1 MALLLQ
7 RHFFLFSSIYF
18 TEKEEMLMRLLRMGS
33 TGPGV
38 QLLQLALNRAG
49 YGELQTDGI
58 FGPLTERAVRR
69 FQTAQ
74 EILSD
79 GIAGRD
85 THRRLL
91 PWYTGSLLYRV
102 QKGDTFFKLAERYG
116 STAEAIALANPEA
129 EPENLHPGETVTVP
143 LPFPVVPTDIDY
155 SAALV
160 NFCVRGLQMRY
171 PFIETGDIGRSVM
184 GKPIWYL
191 RLGSGDNAVLY
202 NAAHHANEWITTS
215 LLLKFAED
223 LAQASVNGENIFDYS
238 AAALLDY
245 ASVTLIPAVNPDG
258 IDLATGEL
266 QQGEFYR
273 SAVGIADDWAEVP
286 FPAGWKANIRGTD
299 LNLQYPAGWEEA
311 KRIKYAQG
319 VRGPAPQDY
328 VGPAPLSAPES
339 RAMYDYTLALSP
351 RLTLSY
357 HTQGGEIYW
366 RYGECEPEGAEKIGE
381 LFAKLSGYT
390 LADPAAASSNAG
402 YKDWFIE
409 ALDRPGFTIEA
420 GRGKNPLPITD
431 FDALYRENLPILT
444 YGALVT

>member
-1 MALLLQ
+1 
-7 RHFFLFSSIYF
+7 
-18 TEKEEMLMRLLRMGS
+18 MRLLRMGS

-49 YGELQTDGI
+49 CGELQTDGI
-58 FGPLTERAVRR
+58 FGPLTERAVRK
-69 FQTAQ
+69 FQAVQ
-74 EILSD
+74 NILAD

-85 THRRLL
+85 THRQLL
-91 PWYTGSLLYRV
+91 PWYTGSLLHRI
-102 QKGDTFFKLAERYG
+102 QKGDTFYALAERYG
-116 STAEAIALANPEA
+116 TTVEAITLANPDA
-129 EPENLHPGETVTVP
+129 QPENLQIGETITVP

-160 NFCVRGLQMRY
+160 NFCVQGLRMRY
-171 PFIETGDIGRSVM
+171 PFIETGNIGRSVM

-202 NAAHHANEWITTS
+202 NAEHHANEWITTP
-215 LLLKFAED
+215 LLLKFTED
-223 LAQASVNGENIFDYS
+223 LAAARAAEENIFDYS
-238 AAALLDY
+238 AAKLLDY

-258 IDLATGEL
+258 IDLVTGEL

-273 SAVGIADDWAEVP
+273 GAASIADDWPNIP

-299 LNLQYPAGWEEA
+299 LNLQYPADWEEA
-311 KRIKYAQG
+311 KKTKYAQG
-319 VRGPAPQDY
+319 VRGPAPLDY

-339 RAMYDYTLALSP
+339 RALYDYTLALSP

-366 RYGECEPEGAEKIGE
+366 RYGECEPEGARKIGE
-381 LFAKLSGYT
+381 LFAKFSGYQ
-390 LADPAAASSNAG
+390 LSDPVPESSNAG

-409 ALDRPGFTIEA
+409 AFDRPGFTIEA
-420 GRGKNPLPITD
+420 GRGTNPLPITD
-431 FDALYRENLPILT
+431 FETLYKENLPILT

>member
-1 MALLLQ
+1 
-7 RHFFLFSSIYF
+7 
-18 TEKEEMLMRLLRMGS
+18 MRLLRMGS

-49 YGELQTDGI
+49 FGVLQTDGI

-69 FQTAQ
+69 FQAAQ
-74 EILSD
+74 EILAD

-91 PWYTGSLLYRV
+91 PWYTGSLLHRIR
-102 QKGDTFFKLAERYG
+102 KTDTFSALAERYG
-116 STAEAIALANPEA
+116 TTVEAIALANPGA
-129 EPENLHPGETVTVP
+129 KPENLQIGETITVP

-160 NFCVRGLQMRY
+160 SFCVRGLQMRY
-171 PFIETGDIGRSVM
+171 PFIGTGDIGLSVM

-191 RLGSGDNAVLY
+191 KLGSGDNAVLY
-202 NAAHHANEWITTS
+202 NASHHANEWITTP

-223 LAQASVNGENIFDYS
+223 LAAASAAGENIFDYS

-258 IDLATGEL
+258 IDLVTGEL
-266 QQGEFYR
+266 QQGEFCR
-273 SAVGIADDWAEVP
+273 GAANIDDDWPDIP

-311 KRIKYAQG
+311 KKNKYAQG
-319 VRGPAPQDY
+319 VQGPAPMDY

-366 RYGECEPEGAEKIGE
+366 RYGECEPEGARKIGE

-390 LADPAAASSNAG
+390 LADPAQVSSNAG
-402 YKDWFIE
+402 YKDWFIQTF
-409 ALDRPGFTIEA
+409 DRPGFTIEA
-420 GRGKNPLPITD
+420 GRGRNPLPISD
-431 FDALYRENLPILT
+431 FETLYKENLPILT

>member
-1 MALLLQ
+1 
-7 RHFFLFSSIYF
+7 
-18 TEKEEMLMRLLRMGS
+18 MRLLRIGS

-49 YGELQTDGI
+49 FGVLQTDGI

-69 FQTAQ
+69 FQAAQ
-74 EILSD
+74 EILAD

-91 PWYTGSLLYRV
+91 PWYTGSLLHRIR
-102 QKGDTFFKLAERYG
+102 KTDTFSALAERYG
-116 STAEAIALANPEA
+116 TTVEAIALANPGA
-129 EPENLHPGETVTVP
+129 KPENLQIGETITVP

-160 NFCVRGLQMRY
+160 SFCVRGLQMRY
-171 PFIETGDIGRSVM
+171 PFIGTGDIGLSVM

-191 RLGSGDNAVLY
+191 KLGSGDNAVLY
-202 NAAHHANEWITTS
+202 NASHHANEWITTP

-223 LAQASVNGENIFDYS
+223 LAAASAAGENIFDYS

-258 IDLATGEL
+258 IDLVTGEL

-273 SAVGIADDWAEVP
+273 GAVNIADDWPDIP

-311 KRIKYAQG
+311 KKNKYAQG
-319 VRGPAPQDY
+319 VQGPAPMDY

-339 RAMYDYTLALSP
+339 RALYDYTLALSP
-351 RLTLSY
+351 RLTLSF
-357 HTQGGEIYW
+357 HTQGAEIYW
-366 RYGECEPEGAEKIGE
+366 RYGECEPEGAKKIGE

-390 LADPAAASSNAG
+390 LADPAQVSSNAG

-409 ALDRPGFTIEA
+409 AFDRPGFTIEA
-420 GRGKNPLPITD
+420 GRGTNPLPITD
-431 FDALYRENLPILT
+431 FDKLYRENLPILT

>member
-1 MALLLQ
+1 
-7 RHFFLFSSIYF
+7 
-18 TEKEEMLMRLLRMGS
+18 MRLLRMGS

-49 YGELQTDGI
+49 FGELQTDGI
-58 FGPLTERAVRR
+58 FGPLTEQAVRR
-69 FQTAQ
+69 FQAAQ
-74 EILSD
+74 NILTD

-85 THRRLL
+85 THRQLL

-102 QKGDTFFKLAERYG
+102 QKGDTFSALAERYG
-116 STAEAIALANPEA
+116 TTHEAITLANPDKN
-129 EPENLHPGETVTVP
+129 PENLQIGETITVP

-160 NFCVRGLQMRY
+160 SFCVRGLQMRY
-171 PFIETGDIGRSVM
+171 PFIGTGDIGQSVM

-191 RLGSGDNAVLY
+191 KLGSGDNAVLY
-202 NAAHHANEWITTS
+202 NASHHANEWITTP

-223 LAQASVNGENIFDYS
+223 LAAASAAGENIFDYS
-238 AAALLDY
+238 AAALLDH

-273 SAVGIADDWAEVP
+273 GAVNIADDWPEIP
-286 FPAGWKANIRGTD
+286 FPTGWKANIRGTD

-311 KRIKYAQG
+311 KKIKYAQG
-319 VRGPAPQDY
+319 VQGPAPMDY

-339 RAMYDYTLALSP
+339 RVLYDYTLALSP

-357 HTQGGEIYW
+357 HTQGAEIYW
-366 RYGECEPEGAEKIGE
+366 RYGKCEPEGAEKIGE

-390 LADPAAASSNAG
+390 LADPAQVSSNAG

-409 ALDRPGFTIEA
+409 AFDRPGFTIEA
-420 GRGKNPLPITD
+420 GRGKNPLPVSD
-431 FDALYRENLPILT
+431 FDTLYRENLPILT

>member
-1 MALLLQ
+1 
-7 RHFFLFSSIYF
+7 
-18 TEKEEMLMRLLRMGS
+18 MRYLRIGS

-49 YGELQTDGI
+49 YGELAQDGI
-58 FGPLTERAVRR
+58 FGPMTQQAVRR
-69 FQTAQ
+69 FQQAQ
-74 EILSD
+74 NILVD
-79 GIAGRD
+79 GIVGRD
-85 THRRLL
+85 THRSLL
-91 PWYTGSLLYRV
+91 PWYTGSQQYRIR
-102 QKGDTFFKLAERYG
+102 QGDTFYELAERFG
-116 STAEAIALANPEA
+116 TTAEAIALANPDA
-129 EPENLHPGETVTVP
+129 QPENLQIGETLTIP
-143 LPFPVVPTDIDY
+143 LGFPVVPTDIAY

-160 NFCVRGLQMRY
+160 SFCVHGLHMRY
-171 PFIETGDIGRSVM
+171 PFIGTGDIGQSVM

-191 RLGSGDNAVLY
+191 KLGTGENQVLY
-202 NAAHHANEWITTS
+202 NAEHHANEWITTP

-223 LAQASVNGENIFDYS
+223 LAKAFVNGEKIYDYN
-238 AAALLDY
+238 AAKLLDY
-245 ASVTLIPAVNPDG
+245 AAVTLIPAVNPDG
-258 IDLATGEL
+258 LDLVTGEL
-266 QQGEFYR
+266 QLGEFYKG
-273 SAVGIADDWAEVP
+273 AVNIADEWPNIP

-311 KRIKYAQG
+311 KKIKYAQG
-319 VRGPAPQDY
+319 VRGPAPMDY

-366 RYGECEPEGAEKIGE
+366 RYGECEPQGAQKIGE
-381 LFAKLSGYT
+381 LFARLSGYT
-390 LADPAAASSNAG
+390 LADPAQVSSNAG

-420 GRGKNPLPITD
+420 GRGTNPLPIED
-431 FDALYRENLPILT
+431 FETIYRENLPILT

>member
-1 MALLLQ
+1 
-7 RHFFLFSSIYF
+7 
-18 TEKEEMLMRLLRMGS
+18 MRLLRIGS
-33 TGPGV
+33 IGPGV

-49 YGELQTDGI
+49 FGVLQTDGI
-58 FGPLTERAVRR
+58 FGPLTERAVRK
-69 FQTAQ
+69 FQAAQ
-74 EILSD
+74 EILVD

-91 PWYTGSLLYRV
+91 PWYTGSLLHRIR
-102 QKGDTFFKLAERYG
+102 KTDTFSALAERYG
-116 STAEAIALANPEA
+116 TTVEAIALANPGA
-129 EPENLHPGETVTVP
+129 KPENLQIGETITVP

-160 NFCVRGLQMRY
+160 SFCVRGLQMRY
-171 PFIETGDIGRSVM
+171 PFIGTGDIGQSVM

-191 RLGSGDNAVLY
+191 KLGSGDNAVLY
-202 NAAHHANEWITTS
+202 NASHHANEWITTP

-223 LAQASVNGENIFDYS
+223 LAEASAAGENIFDYS

-258 IDLATGEL
+258 IDLVTGEL

-273 SAVGIADDWAEVP
+273 GAGNIADDWPDIP
-286 FPAGWKANIRGTD
+286 FPEGWKANIRGTD

-311 KRIKYAQG
+311 KKIKYAQG
-319 VRGPAPQDY
+319 VQGPAPMDY

-351 RLTLSY
+351 RLILSY

-366 RYGECEPEGAEKIGE
+366 RYGECEPEGAKKIGE

-390 LADPAAASSNAG
+390 LADPAQVSSNAG

-409 ALDRPGFTIEA
+409 AFDRPGFTIEA
-420 GRGKNPLPITD
+420 GRGKNPLPVLD
-431 FDALYRENLPILT
+431 FDTLYQENLPILT